1 MADKTS
7 RKAAGMFRVGL
18 VKTQDVNNARV
29 RVAFPDR
36 DQMTSWWLP
45 VVVPKTQ
52 TDKAYWIPDVGEQV
66 VCMMDE
72 RDEDGAVL
80 GAIYSEVDTTPVQS
94 ADKVHWSFKDGTSL
108 EYDRAAHALNCSLPN
123 ATLTIAASGAT
134 IAIDGSGNVLIT
146 SGGQILLGGQA
157 AIQGVARLGDSVVCP
172 AGTGKITSASE
183 IVKAE

>member
-1 MADKTS
+1 MGGKV
-7 RKAAGMFRVGL
+7 AGMFRVGL

-45 VVVPKTQ
+45 VVMPKTQ
-52 TDKAYWIPDVGEQV
+52 TDKAYWLPDVGEQV

-80 GAIYSEVDTTPVQS
+80 GAIYSEIDTTPVQS
-94 ADKVHWSFKDGTSL
+94 PDKVHWSFKDGSSI
-108 EYDRAAHALNCSLPN
+108 EYDRAAHSLNCSLPS
-123 ATLTIAASGAT
+123 ATVTIAANGAT

-146 SGGQILLGGQA
+146 SGGQILLGGHS
-157 AIQGVARLGDSVVCP
+157 AIKGVARLGDSVVCP
-172 AGTGKITSASE
+172 AGTGTITSASE

>member
-1 MADKTS
+1 LTDKTGG
-7 RKAAGMFRVGL
+7 KVAEMFRVGL

-45 VVVPKTQ
+45 VVMPKTQ
-52 TDKAYWIPDVGEQV
+52 TDKAYWLPDVGEQV

-80 GAIYSEVDTTPVQS
+80 GAIYSEIDTTPVQS
-94 ADKVHWSFKDGTSL
+94 PDKVHWSFKDGSSF
-108 EYDRAAHALNCSLPN
+108 EYDRAAHSLNCSLPN
-123 ATLTIAASGAT
+123 ATVTIAANGAT

-146 SGGQILLGGQA
+146 SGGQILLGGHS
-157 AIQGVARLGDSVVCP
+157 AIKGVARLGDSVICP
-172 AGTGKITSASE
+172 AGTGTITSASE

>member
-1 MADKTS
+1 
-7 RKAAGMFRVGL
+7 MFRVGL
-18 VKTQDVNNARV
+18 VKTQDLNNARV

-52 TDKAYWIPDVGEQV
+52 TDKAYWLPDVGEQV

-80 GAIYSEVDTTPVQS
+80 GAIYSQTDTPPVQS

-108 EYDRAAHALNCSLPN
+108 EYDRAAHSLNCSLPE
-123 ATLTIAASGAT
+123 ATLTIAANGAT
-134 IAIDGSGNVLIT
+134 IAIDGSGNVVIT

-157 AIQGVARLGDSVVCP
+157 AIKGVARLGDSVVCP
-172 AGTGKITSASE
+172 AGTGTITSASA